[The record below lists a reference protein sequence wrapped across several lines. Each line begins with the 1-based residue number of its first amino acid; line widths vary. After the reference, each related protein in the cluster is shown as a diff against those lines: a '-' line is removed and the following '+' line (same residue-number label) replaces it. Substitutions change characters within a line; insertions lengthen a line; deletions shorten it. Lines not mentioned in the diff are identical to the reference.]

1 MGKAVCHKQA
11 VIGGLMNSRMVEKT
25 LVKSQRTTRKVMLT
39 VFWDRKGPITLDF
52 KSHGTNVNSENY
64 CELLGVVKE
73 DVRNK
78 RKGLQTRGVVF
89 HQDNARPHTAART
102 MAKIEQ
108 LGWEVLVHPPY
119 SPDLAP
125 SDYHLFGPLK
135 SHMRGNHFNTDAAV
149 IEAVSKWIKTQ
160 PTEFFAKGIDN
171 LVGRWNKCVE
181 KDGDYVEK

>member
-1 MGKAVCHKQA
+1 M
-11 VIGGLMNSRMVEKT
+11 
-25 LVKSQRTTRKVMLT
+25 
-39 VFWDRKGPITLDF
+39 
-52 KSHGTNVNSENY
+52 NSENY

-89 HQDNARPHTAART
+89 HQVNARPHTAART